1 MRTRI
6 LTLLLLFVT
15 LLSACGTTPVV
26 GTDEAIFSQVS
37 ASTPLPT
44 PTPTPTPEVRISNAD
59 QLLLYGDF
67 DAAYRE
73 YQLGSVQASEP
84 EMIASSMLGMGR
96 ALLYKKD
103 YFGAVNQFSAL
114 LMNFPTGES
123 RDRAFF
129 FLAQAYDALEQ
140 YRLAADAYGSYL
152 AARPGALD
160 SEIHEMR
167 ADSLMRYGDYPGAVS
182 AFETALSSAS
192 GSRLEELQLKLAQAA
207 AAGGDTQRAIEIYL
221 NLSQTALSIYTRS
234 QANLLAGRIYL
245 ELGLPE
251 QAYARFSDSVD
262 NYPEAYDS
270 YSALAALVEAD
281 QPVNQLQRGIID
293 YNVGQYGIAIQ
304 ALTQYMDEN
313 PNHTALAHKYKA
325 LSFYELGRYE
335 EEIAEWEKVIRDH
348 ASEDQYLF
356 MAFDEISNTQW
367 YSLNEYLTAA
377 ETCLVFVASYPEAAI
392 NAATLLEKAARIY
405 VDGGY
410 LTMAVDTYE
419 RLFNEYPGFEKAYQ
433 GYFNAGI
440 LSYRMDEFETAQ
452 LIFQRLILLT
462 DIPSEQAAA
471 NLWVAKSLQKQ
482 GKNEESLSYFQKA
495 VNADPGGYYGIR
507 AAQLLNQQDPLPF
520 LQNIDLTVDY
530 ANEKNQADRWMRD
543 KFSLDTTVNLDSY
556 EELINTPSWQRAEE
570 YTILGLREKAAR
582 EYELMRNEL
591 TGDALNTYRLMNH
604 LLDTGYYRTAILA
617 ARHVLD
623 LAGLSQAATL
633 TDPPVYFNHIRF
645 GTFFSDLVIPAA
657 VERGVDPMM
666 IFSLIRQ
673 ESLFD
678 SAIVSVASAKGLMQ
692 ITPATA
698 VGIVENY
705 GWPEN
710 YTESDLTRAAVNI
723 RLGVHYYKR
732 CLDLYNGNH
741 YAALAAYN
749 AGDTATMRWF
759 ELSKGDTDLFL
770 EIVSYSETRNYI
782 KSIVENHVI
791 YENLYT
797 R

>member
-6 LTLLLLFVT
+6 LTLALLLVT
-15 LLSACGTTPVV
+15 LLSACGSNPVV
-26 GTDEAIFSQVS
+26 GTEEGIFSQIN

-59 QLLLYGDF
+59 QLLLYGDY
-67 DAAYRE
+67 DAAYQE

-140 YRLAADAYGSYL
+140 FRLAADAYGSYR

-167 ADSLMRYGDYPGAVS
+167 ADSLIRYGDYPGAIS
-182 AFETALSSAS
+182 AFEAALASAS
-192 GSRLEELQLKLAQAA
+192 GNRLEELQLKLAQAA
-207 AAGGDTQRAIEIYL
+207 AAAGDTQRAIEIYL
-221 NLSQTALSIYTRS
+221 NLSQTALSTYTRS

-251 QAYARFSDSVD
+251 QAYARFSDSVE

-270 YSALAALVEAD
+270 YSALAALVEAE

-313 PNHTALAHKYKA
+313 PNHTALAHEYKA

-335 EEIAEWEKVIRDH
+335 EEIAEWEKVIKDH
-348 ASEDQYLF
+348 AFEDQYLF
-356 MAFDEISNTQW
+356 MAYDEISNTQW
-367 YSLNEYLTAA
+367 YSLNDYLAAA
-377 ETCLVFVASYPEAAI
+377 ETCLVFVASYPEAAG

-410 LTMAVDTYE
+410 LSLAVETYE
-419 RLFNEYPGFEKAYQ
+419 RLFNEFPEFEKAYQ
-433 GYFNAGI
+433 GYFNAGV
-440 LSYRMDEFETAQ
+440 LSFRVEEYQNAQ

-462 DIPSEQAAA
+462 DIPAEQAAA
-471 NLWVAKSLQKQ
+471 YLWVAKSLQKQ
-482 GKNEESLSYFQKA
+482 GNNDEAASYLQKA
-495 VNADPGGYYGIR
+495 VNADTGGYYGIR
-507 AAQLLNQQDPLPF
+507 AAQLLNQQEPLPF
-520 LQNIDLTVDY
+520 LQNIDLTVDFVS
-530 ANEKNQADRWMRD
+530 EKNEADRWMRD
-543 KFSLDTTVNLDSY
+543 KFSLDSAIDLDSY
-556 EELINTPSWQRAEE
+556 EELINTPAWQRADVF
-570 YTILGLREKAAR
+570 TTLGLREKAAT
-582 EYELMRNEL
+582 EYELLRNEL

-604 LLDTGYYRTAILA
+604 LLKSGYNRTAILS

-633 TDPPVYFNHIRF
+633 SEPPVYFNHIRF
-645 GTFFSDLVIPAA
+645 GTFFSDLVIPAS

-678 SAIVSVASAKGLMQ
+678 SAIVSVAAAKGLMQ

-710 YTESDLTRAAVNI
+710 YTESDLTRPTVNV

-732 CLDLYNGNH
+732 CLDLYDGNH

-749 AGDTATMRWF
+749 AGDTAAMRWY
-759 ELSKGDTDLFL
+759 ELSKGDMDLFL
-770 EIVSYSETRNYI
+770 EIVSYSETKNYI